1 MARLLVWC
9 EAPADFKLASN
20 LVERVLKE
28 EGPAWLRDLL
38 EGPAEGARTVLEWV
52 PDGEGREYFDLHGLT
67 MHVQRLG
74 LRALPGHFNGE
85 PGAPGALMARTVFQ
99 IAREL
104 SRSGEEVGAVLLVW
118 DMDDQGEARRSGLKQ
133 AREEAEQLFSQTI
146 VLGCPDPMREAWVLA
161 GFEPETDAE
170 RERLA
175 ALRQELGFFPNE
187 EAHRLGAKKEYARRS
202 PKRVLETLV
211 DGEWERQVRCWM
223 VAELALLK
231 KRGQESGLAV
241 FLDEVSDRL
250 LPLAA
255 GKAAE

>member
-1 MARLLVWC
+1 
-9 EAPADFKLASN
+9 
-20 LVERVLKE
+20 
-28 EGPAWLRDLL
+28 
-38 EGPAEGARTVLEWV
+38 V

-67 MHVQRLG
+67 RHVQRLG

-133 AREEAEQLFSQTI
+133 AREEAERLFSQTI

-202 PKRVLETLV
+202 PKRVLDALV

-223 VAELALLK
+223 GPELALLK